1 MAIINEC
8 LSMAQG
14 INANVDFLSNGWLI
28 VTRGSAEVY
37 YERLSE
43 LHADLVSGR
52 VNDYLLS
59 VCE

>member
-14 INANVDFLSNGWLI
+14 INANVDYLSNGWLI

-43 LHADLVSGR
+43 LHSDLLSGR

-59 VCE
+59 VCD

>member
-1 MAIINEC
+1 
-8 LSMAQG
+8 MAQG

>member
-8 LSMAQG
+8 QSMAQRMG
-14 INANVDFLSNGWLI
+14 ANVDFLSNGWLI

-59 VCE
+59 VCD